1 MYNNDLV
8 NTRIRDT
15 SKSHERVLNELKINL
30 FSLQLVYFLNETQMT
45 FYALVSVDNNPF
57 YLVFGETGC

>member
-8 NTRIRDT
+8 NTIRDT

-30 FSLQLVYFLNETQMT
+30 FSLQLVYFLIETQMT
-45 FYALVSVDNNPF
+45 FYALVSVD
-57 YLVFGETGC
+57 LVYGETGC